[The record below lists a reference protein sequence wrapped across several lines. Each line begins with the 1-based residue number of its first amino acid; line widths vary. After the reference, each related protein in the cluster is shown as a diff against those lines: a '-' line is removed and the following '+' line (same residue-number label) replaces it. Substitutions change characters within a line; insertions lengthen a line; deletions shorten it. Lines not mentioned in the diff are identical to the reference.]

1 MRPIIPSANQ
11 SRTLLTAI
19 VLGTAFATGGGRGDA
34 APPTPAAS
42 AEAIRDI
49 MRYCQACWR
58 NARLPADRWADCTQ
72 QVFAR
77 LLESIPQDRW
87 GTVLADDDGADRREF
102 VRAIDAVKKRTQR
115 LRKFAELPADH
126 ADRQSADRLAA
137 DRADQREQVALA
149 AGAVLSDRQQK
160 IVHLSATGWA
170 VPEIARE
177 LGTTPER
184 VSDEKYKAIRKLR
197 AHLGVDAAT

>member
-1 MRPIIPSANQ
+1 MRPIIPAAANQ

-19 VLGTAFATGGGRGDA
+19 VLGTAFAAGAHSASATTTHPSG
-34 APPTPAAS
+34 AS
-42 AEAIRDI
+42 AEVIRDI
-49 MRYCQACWR
+49 TRYCQACWR

-77 LLESIPQDRW
+77 LLESIPQERW
-87 GTVLADDDGADRREF
+87 NTVLADDEGPDRREF

-115 LRKFAELPADH
+115 LKKYADLPPDH
-126 ADRQSADRLAA
+126 ADRRTADAEQ
-137 DRADQREQVALA
+137 ADQREQVARA
-149 AGAVLSDRQQK
+149 AAVVLSERQQA
-160 IVHLSATGWA
+160 IVQLSATGWA
-170 VPEIARE
+170 VPDIAQE

-197 AHLGVDAAT
+197 AHLRVDG